1 MIKKISFILAALW
14 LTTAVP
20 TMAANDPVLKINGVT
35 VEKTVTK
42 ITFEGDNVV
51 LHFADTS
58 MQQADMESVVLTF
71 GSTTAIQNLS
81 AFTLRGLV
89 DGQLQLS
96 GLKKGT
102 EVLIYNAAG
111 KQVLRSTSA
120 KINVSQLKSG
130 VYLLKADHQIVKFVK
145 R

>member
-20 TMAANDPVLKINGVT
+20 TMATNDPVLKINGVT

-81 AFTLRGLV
+81 AFTLRDLV